1 MVKQI
6 ETSLVIRRESI
17 YAKIRRNLYG
27 LMYGKDYKMIQT
39 LDVLIRPKRPNGK
52 IIIPKEIGKDIT
64 KYEKYKR
71 L

>member
-6 ETSLVIRRESI
+6 ETSLVIRKESI
-17 YAKIRRNLYG
+17 YAKIRRNLYI
-27 LMYGKDYKMIQT
+27 LMYGKDYEMIQT
-39 LDVLIRPKRPNGK
+39 LEERIKPKRPNGK
-52 IIIPKEIGKDIT
+52 IIIPKEMGKDMT